1 MVPGGQVV
9 GRKDRLNAP
18 DVPTHHGNVH
28 GVRSAS
34 RWTRLRFVAAWLITV
49 AVSALM
55 AAMIHYMMLP

>member
-1 MVPGGQVV
+1 M
-9 GRKDRLNAP
+9 
-18 DVPTHHGNVH
+18 PTHHGNVH